1 MDNVQKSQAFLRKR
15 KMMMVIPFLVLPFL
29 TMAFW
34 AMGGGKASSP
44 KTDQTKPQG
53 LNLKLPNAS
62 FKDEKFSDKM
72 SFYDQADRDSLKM
85 AELMRND
92 PYYHHED
99 SMQANY
105 SNDLQQIA
113 QNAAG
118 KFNQNGALGTTGLK
132 LSPYDKAGTPTE
144 EKVMKKLAELNNIIN
159 QPEKNRSEEK
169 DINQNKDQQYGFGD
183 DVNRLESMMKSVSDH
198 GDGNDPELK
207 QLENTLDKILD
218 VQHPE
223 RVKDRIKEKSL
234 ANKQAVFKISKTPK
248 EESISLIDTGNRIT
262 REQSGFFGIDDE
274 TSTDVENNVI
284 EAVVNEN
291 QVLVNGAVVKFRLL
305 NDVYI
310 NGALIPTGTFVFG
323 IASLT
328 GERLEIDI
336 NSIRYQKS
344 LYPVKLQVYD
354 IDGLS
359 GIYIPGAITRDVAK
373 QSVDNSLQLL
383 ELSSMDPSLKTQATA
398 AGIDAAKSMLSK
410 KVKQIKVLVKAG
422 YRVLLK
428 DKSTQ

>member
-1 MDNVQKSQAFLRKR
+1 
-15 KMMMVIPFLVLPFL
+15 
-29 TMAFW
+29 
-34 AMGGGKASSP
+34 
-44 KTDQTKPQG
+44 

-85 AELMRND
+85 AELMKND
-92 PYYHHED
+92 PYYRRED

-105 SNDLQQIA
+105 SNDLQQIT
-113 QNAAG
+113 QNTAA
-118 KFNQNGALGTTGLK
+118 KFNQNGVLGTPGLK
-132 LSPYDKAGTPTE
+132 MSPYDKAGTPTE

-159 QPEKNRSEEK
+159 QPEKNVLDEK
-169 DINQNKDQQYGFGD
+169 AINKNKDQQYGFGD
-183 DVNRLESMMKSVSDH
+183 DVNRLESMMKSVSDR

-207 QLENTLDKILD
+207 QLENALDKILD
-218 VQHPE
+218 IQHPE
-223 RVKDRIKEKSL
+223 RVKNRIKEKSL
-234 ANKQAVFKISKTPK
+234 ANRQEVFHISKTSK
-248 EESISLIDTGNRIT
+248 DESISLIDTGKGIT
-262 REQSGFFGIDDE
+262 RGQSGFFGIDDE
-274 TSTDVENNVI
+274 VSTDIENNAI

-305 NDVYI
+305 NELYI
-310 NGALIPTGTFVFG
+310 NGTLIPIGTFVFG
-323 IASLT
+323 VASLN

-336 NSIRYQKS
+336 NSIRYQQS

-359 GIYIPGAITRDVAK
+359 GIHIPGAITRDVAK

-383 ELSSMDPSLKTQATA
+383 ELSSMDPSFKAQATA
-398 AGIDAAKSMLSK
+398 AGIDAAKHMLSK

-428 DKSTQ
+428 DKSAQQ